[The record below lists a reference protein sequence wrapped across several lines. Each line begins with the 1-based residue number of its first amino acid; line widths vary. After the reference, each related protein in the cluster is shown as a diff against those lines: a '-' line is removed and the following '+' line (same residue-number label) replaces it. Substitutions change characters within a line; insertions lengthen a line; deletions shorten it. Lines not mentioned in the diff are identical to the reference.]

1 MDEFDRKQAL
11 DILNSAPADF
21 LAQRYAAIKAKAP
34 EAIPV
39 RGPDIG
45 TVMVRGRI
53 GGGGG
58 AFNLGEASV
67 TRATVR
73 LESGE
78 VGHSIVLGRDEQKA
92 RTVAHLDALRQ
103 QSPWAAKIDADIVAP
118 ALASI
123 KAEKL
128 RLAEETEATKV
139 DFFTVARGED

>member
-21 LAQRYAAIKAKAP
+21 LAQRYATIKAKAP

-45 TVMVRGRI
+45 TVMVRGRV

-73 LESGE
+73 LDSGE

-103 QSPWAAKIDADIVAP
+103 QSLWAAKIDADIVAP

>member
-21 LAQRYAAIKAKAP
+21 LAQRYAAIKAEAP

-103 QSPWAAKIDADIVAP
+103 QSLWAAKIDADIVAP